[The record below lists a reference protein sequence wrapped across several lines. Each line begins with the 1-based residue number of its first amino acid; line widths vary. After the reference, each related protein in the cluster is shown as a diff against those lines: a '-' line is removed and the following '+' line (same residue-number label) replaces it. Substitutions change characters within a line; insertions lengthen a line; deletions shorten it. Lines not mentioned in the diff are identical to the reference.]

1 MASSRVVKL
10 QAALKAEDFNR
21 AVLALKGVGRADN
34 EPTLEQSALTLL
46 RRAPNPHI
54 RNAAAIALADLGST
68 EAATYLTK
76 LLAQE
81 DTKGARGTLLYALE
95 ELGASIDL
103 PLLVRVLVDDE
114 SIEVWSECI
123 RAIEDGR
130 VTFDK
135 ATLPQQVKFL
145 RDRAEVATNKEHRAH
160 LVEAASIIE
169 EAST

>member
-1 MASSRVVKL
+1 MASSRAVEL

-21 AVLALKGVGRADN
+21 AVLALEGVVRSDN
-34 EPTLEQSALTLL
+34 EPALEKSALALL
-46 RRAPNPHI
+46 WQAPSPHI
-54 RNAAAIALADLGST
+54 RNAAAIALVDLGST
-68 EAATYLTK
+68 EAATYLTT
-76 LLAQE
+76 LLAQD

-95 ELGASIDL
+95 ELGESIDL

-135 ATLPQQVKFL
+135 ATLPQQVKLL
-145 RDRAEVATNKEHRAH
+145 RDRAEVAITKQHREH
-160 LVEAASIIE
+160 LEEAAGIIE
-169 EAST
+169 ESST

>member
-1 MASSRVVKL
+1 MVSSLAVEL
-10 QAALKAEDFNR
+10 EAALKAEDFNR

-34 EPTLEQSALTLL
+34 EPALERSVIDLL
-46 RRAPNPHI
+46 ARAPSAHI
-54 RNAAAIALADLGST
+54 RNAIAIALADLGST
-68 EAATYLTK
+68 AAATYLRK

-81 DTKGARGTLLYALE
+81 NTKGARGTLLYALE

-130 VTFDK
+130 VAFDK
-135 ATLPQQVKFL
+135 ATLPEQVKLL
-145 RDRAEVATNKEHRAH
+145 RDRAEVATSKQHRERLA
-160 LVEAASIIE
+160 EAASIIE
-169 EAST
+169 RPDG